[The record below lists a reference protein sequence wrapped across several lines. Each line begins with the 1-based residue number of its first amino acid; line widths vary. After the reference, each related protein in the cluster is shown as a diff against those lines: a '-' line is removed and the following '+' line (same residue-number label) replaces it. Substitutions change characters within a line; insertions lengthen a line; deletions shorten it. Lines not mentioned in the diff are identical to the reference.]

1 MQPYCTS
8 CYRDL
13 PSEDAHCSCS
23 RSMPA
28 TTSIVIGLV
37 VFAMVMTGVLTLD
50 PRLCYAGAAI
60 GITTLAIQLIRR

>member
-13 PSEDAHCSCS
+13 PSEDAQCRCS
-23 RSMPA
+23 RSAPA
-28 TTSIVIGLV
+28 TSSIVVGLL

-50 PRLCYAGAAI
+50 ARLCYAGAAI
-60 GITTLAIQLIRR
+60 GIVTLAVQLIRR